1 MGADFAGVDTFE
13 LSAAYICACTL
24 SINPAYLKMLVRYLG
39 REESLVSFR
48 RGRMLAAV
56 TSFNVH
62 TPRTRTAHV

>member
-13 LSAAYICACTL
+13 LSAAYIRACTL
-24 SINPAYLKMLVRYLG
+24 VDKPCKTRDVRYLG